1 MIVRVLLAVLLAAA
15 LVTAAMP
22 AIEDAR
28 SGVAASTADR
38 ETQRVAEAVDRLPRR
53 SDPVPRDVPGAR
65 RVLDVDPGPRG
76 TIRIG
81 AAPGVSGLDA
91 DGDVVSFEAGGTRD
105 RSPVAPPVRVVG
117 QNGTLLRDG
126 RPLVVRDRLH
136 VVLRYE
142 LVDGRPVVTVA
153 RLYPG

>member
-28 SGVAASTADR
+28 SGVAASTAER
-38 ETQRVAEAVDRLPRR
+38 EATRVASAVDRLPRR
-53 SDPVPRDVPGAR
+53 SDPVPRGVPGAR
-65 RVLDVDPGPRG
+65 RVLVVDPGSRG
-76 TIRIG
+76 TVRIG

-91 DGDVVSFEAGGTRD
+91 DGDVVSFEAGGTRG
-105 RSPVAPPVRVVG
+105 RSTVDPAVRVVG
-117 QNGTLLRDG
+117 RNGTLRADAH
-126 RPLVVRDRLH
+126 PLVVRDRQR
-136 VVLRYE
+136 VVLGYA